1 MKDKRGNGM
10 KRSGKRRREQAS
22 RFLLEIELIRLREE
36 PIGQKRMRTKEN
48 KMCDMDV
55 WLNFKRSRP
64 R

>member
-1 MKDKRGNGM
+1 ME
-10 KRSGKRRREQAS
+10 RSGKRRREQAS